1 MLRLD
6 PYVTTAG
13 TRLSVIVGQ
22 YGWDKAKEFVPEIRQ
37 LLQRHGVAARDL
49 LDPDVWVTAVTR
61 QMMPGGS
68 YVLADVR
75 FPNELRAVRELAG
88 LTVRVHRPG
97 YGPVNGHIS
106 ETALD
111 GEKFGAEIVN
121 SEGLDLLHDHASW
134 LVREL
139 EERAA

>member
-1 MLRLD
+1 
-6 PYVTTAG
+6 
-13 TRLSVIVGQ
+13 
-22 YGWDKAKEFVPEIRQ
+22 
-37 LLQRHGVAARDL
+37 
-49 LDPDVWVTAVTR
+49 
-61 QMMPGGS
+61 
-68 YVLADVR
+68 
-75 FPNELRAVRELAG
+75 
-88 LTVRVHRPG
+88 VRVHRPG